1 MIRPHGRAQ
10 HIHGET
16 RRALSHHRM
25 RRAQLR
31 EIDFS
36 FISVCGSYVH
46 SLDPFGRFCFK
57 ILLTN
62 PALESTRVRVER
74 THADTYM
81 DTIDA
86 QAAPAPAAPAA
97 TEAML
102 DDEDDDAS
110 GPYEGIKR
118 TSLDHV
124 YAATWS
130 RAGGPGAQPPASG
143 GATPP
148 SLFTDAS

>member
-1 MIRPHGRAQ
+1 MSVSGVAAVHMVVKGKGTYAARGCELGARPVNSDSVPTVFRPDPTGRNRGQRRREGGIFPTLFRLWSDPDPTVFGSVRTGLDHTMIRPHGRAQ

-62 PALESTRVRVER
+62 PALKVR
-74 THADTYM
+74 
-81 DTIDA
+81 
-86 QAAPAPAAPAA
+86 
-97 TEAML
+97 
-102 DDEDDDAS
+102 
-110 GPYEGIKR
+110 G
-118 TSLDHV
+118 
-124 YAATWS
+124 
-130 RAGGPGAQPPASG
+130 
-143 GATPP
+143 
-148 SLFTDAS
+148 

>member
-10 HIHGET
+10 HIHVET

-57 ILLTN
+57 ILLT
-62 PALESTRVRVER
+62 LESTRVRVER

-102 DDEDDDAS
+102 DDD
-110 GPYEGIKR
+110 P
-118 TSLDHV
+118 T
-124 YAATWS
+124 
-130 RAGGPGAQPPASG
+130 
-143 GATPP
+143 
-148 SLFTDAS
+148 LFRP

>member
-1 MIRPHGRAQ
+1 
-10 HIHGET
+10 
-16 RRALSHHRM
+16 M

-86 QAAPAPAAPAA
+86 QAAPAPAAPASPPA
-97 TEAML
+97 RLTPPTEART
-102 DDEDDDAS
+102 ARRR
-110 GPYEGIKR
+110 EGQCPCQAWR
-118 TSLDHV
+118 QCTWCAERQRDVRHV
-124 YAATWS
+124 AVNS
-130 RAGGPGAQPPASG
+130 ELG
-143 GATPP
+143 
-148 SLFTDAS
+148 L